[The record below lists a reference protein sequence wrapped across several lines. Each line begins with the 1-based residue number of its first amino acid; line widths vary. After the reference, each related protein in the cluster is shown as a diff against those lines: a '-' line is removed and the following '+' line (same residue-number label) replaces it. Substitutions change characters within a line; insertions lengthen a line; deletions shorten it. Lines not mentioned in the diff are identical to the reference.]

1 MCVSTRDVVVAID
14 CGTSSTKAIAVDSE
28 GKIVARASAPLALQ
42 TPQPGWVEHGAEDV
56 VASVDRA
63 IADITQQVDPNT
75 IAAVGLS
82 NQRESLV
89 MWNRST
95 GEAMSPVLSWQD
107 RRATAIAQKLSA
119 AGHADRVRAVSGLPL
134 DPMFSAV
141 KATWMFDTY
150 DPARTEDT
158 VLGTV
163 DSWVIHS
170 LCGVHVTEPGNA
182 SRTSLIDLDTG
193 QWSKELLEIFNV
205 PLSALPQIGPSA
217 REDLRIIVGPL
228 AGIPLS
234 GIAGDSHAALF
245 AHRGWTPGTA
255 KVTLGTGASVMVAV
269 DKDTDSPDVCRT
281 IGWQLPGEEPTR
293 ALEANILSAGATVAW
308 LANTL
313 GLSPSELADEA
324 SDETDVVIVP
334 AFDGLGAPWWDPEA
348 SAIIENLSLST
359 TRGDLARAAL
369 DSVAQQIADVT
380 DAFSAAG
387 VDVTNLITD
396 GSMVENY
403 SLIESIAVAS
413 GLALDVSESPEA
425 SALGAADLAGLGI
438 GMWSKADLAARDR
451 GYRRVEV
458 STMPDE
464 RLLKRAQWRA
474 SVEQAR
480 SRSRRGS
487 TE

>member
-1 MCVSTRDVVVAID
+1 MSTRDVVVALD
-14 CGTSSTKAIAVDSE
+14 CGTSSTKAIAVDSN
-28 GKIVARASAPLALQ
+28 GALIARASAPLALQ
-42 TPQPGWVEHGAEDV
+42 TPQPGWVEHRAEDV

-63 IADITQQVDPNT
+63 IAGITQQVDPIT

-95 GEAMSPVLSWQD
+95 GEAISPVVSWQD
-107 RRATAIAQKLSA
+107 RRATGVAQQLAA
-119 AGHADRVRAVSGLPL
+119 AGQADRVRAVSGLPL

-141 KATWMFDTY
+141 KATWMFDHF
-150 DPARTEDT
+150 DADRSEDLA
-158 VLGTV
+158 LGTV
-163 DSWVIHS
+163 DSWLVHA
-170 LCGVHVTEPGNA
+170 LCSEHITEPGNA
-182 SRTSLIDLDTG
+182 SRTSLLDIATG
-193 QWSKELLEIFNV
+193 QWSPELLDIFDI
-205 PLSALPQIGPSA
+205 PHSALAEIGASA
-217 REDLRIIVGPL
+217 RDDLMITHGPL

-234 GIAGDSHAALF
+234 GLAGDSHAALF
-245 AHRGWTPGTA
+245 AHRGWAPGTA

-269 DKDTDSPDVCRT
+269 DADVDSPDVCRT

-313 GLSPSELADEA
+313 ALSPSELAAEA
-324 SDETDVVIVP
+324 RDETDVVIVP

-348 SAIIENLSLST
+348 SAVIENLSLST

-387 VDVTNLITD
+387 VDVTNLIAD
-396 GSMVENY
+396 GSMVENH
-403 SLIESIAVAS
+403 SLVESIAVAS
-413 GLALDVSESPEA
+413 GLVLDVSRSPEA

-438 GMWSKADLAARDR
+438 GMWSKADLEARDR

-458 STMPDE
+458 SALPDE
-464 RLLKRAQWRA
+464 GLLKRAQWRA
-474 SVEQAR
+474 SVAQAR
-480 SRSRRGS
+480 RRSRRGN
-487 TE
+487 TA